1 MFSIY
6 LLTPLLQSFD
16 LVLRGYRS
24 LFLKLYLFIYFI
36 IRPFFLFY
44 FVLTWPLFFFLS
56 PFSLSPFLSFS
67 PCFSSFLIYIL
78 SFFPTPFLPSISRY
92 LPSNL
97 RFFFFR
103 FLDLYLFLIISLS
116 SFSSVSHSCLHS
128 SIKFYLLFFI
138 PSFRLYFILFFR
150 YLFLNH

>member
-97 RFFFFR
+97 RFFFFSIFR
-103 FLDLYLFLIISLS
+103 SLPLPYNLSFIFLFRLAFLS
-116 SFSSVSHSCLHS
+116 SFFH
-128 SIKFYLLFFI
+128 
-138 PSFRLYFILFFR
+138 
-150 YLFLNH
+150 